1 MLRYIINRLLL
12 LIPVL
17 LGISLV
23 VLILIDFTPGDPAR
37 MMLGAQASQEQVDAL
52 REELG
57 LNDPLP
63 VRYGRFLW
71 GVVNGDFGTSLMTK
85 RPVIDEMLERFPY
98 TLTLVTIGII
108 FSVFLG
114 IPIGIYAATHRHTWK
129 DNAAIFLALIAV
141 SMPSFW
147 FALLLIRFFAVQ
159 LGWLPYSGVESWKGW
174 ILPCGTM
181 ALGISALIAR
191 QVRSDMLEVLRQ
203 DYITTARAK
212 GLSERRVIYR
222 HALKNA
228 MIPVI
233 MVIGGVFGSSLG
245 GSLITEMIYS
255 IPGLGQYIMTALNN
269 RDYPV
274 IQSGILIG
282 SIAGY
287 YGGWV
292 DNLSMRL
299 LDIYQAI
306 PMFLLS
312 VSLAAIMGPSLK
324 NAIIALGVGTVPGYA
339 RIMRASVL
347 TVREKEFVEAARAIN
362 GSNTW
367 IIFKHIVPN
376 AIGPLIVQITMGV
389 GACVLA
395 GSALSYIGLGAQP
408 PIPEWG
414 AMIADARSVMRQYPT
429 HALYPG
435 ICVMITVLA
444 CNLLGDGLR
453 DALDPRLKN

>member
-1 MLRYIINRLLL
+1 
-12 LIPVL
+12 
-17 LGISLV
+17 
-23 VLILIDFTPGDPAR
+23 
-37 MMLGAQASQEQVDAL
+37 
-52 REELG
+52 
-57 LNDPLP
+57 
-63 VRYGRFLW
+63 
-71 GVVNGDFGTSLMTK
+71 MTK

-274 IQSGILIG
+274 IQSGILII
-282 SIAGY
+282 ST
-287 YGGWV
+287 
-292 DNLSMRL
+292 
-299 LDIYQAI
+299 
-306 PMFLLS
+306 MF
-312 VSLAAIMGPSLK
+312 
-324 NAIIALGVGTVPGYA
+324 AIIILIVDVIFALVDP
-339 RIMRASVL
+339 RIRSQY
-347 TVREKEFVEAARAIN
+347 TKVRKKEGRQHGKQAEETVEAA
-362 GSNTW
+362 
-367 IIFKHIVPN
+367 
-376 AIGPLIVQITMGV
+376 
-389 GACVLA
+389 
-395 GSALSYIGLGAQP
+395 
-408 PIPEWG
+408 
-414 AMIADARSVMRQYPT
+414 
-429 HALYPG
+429 
-435 ICVMITVLA
+435 
-444 CNLLGDGLR
+444 
-453 DALDPRLKN
+453 